1 MDCPVCREPMIGL
14 EYEKVE
20 VDYCPACAG
29 VWLDEG
35 ELEVLLGLEAP
46 EVAAL
51 LSGGEDIAADEA
63 RRPCPACDRPMVKAA
78 FGARDRVVYDRCPR
92 HHGLFL
98 DRGELAAVIVLN
110 KTDLPGADAAAANL
124 ASMLTPERPLWK
136 VSTLRDE
143 GFEAVVDWVT
153 HLKPA

>member
-1 MDCPVCREPMIGL
+1 MECPVCREPMIGL

-35 ELEVLLGLEAP
+35 ELEVLLGLDAP

-51 LSGGEDIAADEA
+51 LSGGEDVAADEA

-78 FGARDRVVYDRCPR
+78 FGAERRVIYDRCPR
-92 HHGLFL
+92 NHGLFL
-98 DRGELAAVIVLN
+98 DRGELAAVIEHALGFARGREISEFLRGVFV
-110 KTDLPGADAAAANL
+110 DDGEEPGTAPGPGR
-124 ASMLTPERPLWK
+124 M
-136 VSTLRDE
+136 
-143 GFEAVVDWVT
+143 G
-153 HLKPA
+153 

>member
-78 FGARDRVVYDRCPR
+78 FGARDRVGYDRCPR
-92 HHGLFL
+92 HHGVFL
-98 DRGELAAVIVLN
+98 DRGELAAVMEHALGFARGREISEFLRGVFVDH
-110 KTDLPGADAAAANL
+110 TEEPGT
-124 ASMLTPERPLWK
+124 SPEPEPR
-136 VSTLRDE
+136 
-143 GFEAVVDWVT
+143 G
-153 HLKPA
+153 